1 MIESIGIA
9 ISDVGTVIGLWGV
22 AWHLWDDKNITAG
35 ICCWF
40 GVVALLIGQFDRD
53 IDLAL
58 KATAQAER
66 EDALNRLRA
75 IHDFRQQYPL

>member
-40 GVVALLIGQFDRD
+40 GVVALLIGGSMS
-53 IDLAL
+53 
-58 KATAQAER
+58 
-66 EDALNRLRA
+66 
-75 IHDFRQQYPL
+75 